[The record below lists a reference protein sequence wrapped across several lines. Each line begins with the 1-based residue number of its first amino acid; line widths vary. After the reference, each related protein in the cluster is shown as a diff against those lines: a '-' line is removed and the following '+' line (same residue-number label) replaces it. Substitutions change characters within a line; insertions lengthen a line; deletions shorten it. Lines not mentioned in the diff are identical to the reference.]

1 MTRKKAAAI
10 LNVDPCTIEG
20 LISDGTLKGTV
31 LPRRPKQRL
40 FLVEAKSVE
49 DHRSRCC
56 GSLSLKDASQ
66 ILGLTQA
73 NALGVGGQNL
83 GSQAQTIQSQ
93 LNALIDD
100 MSRDKD
106 VIQGNG
112 LVAFQRAKN
121 ELVGR
126 FGELMQ
132 WINSHGIHL
141 SDAQTG
147 VNSTDQQ
154 SGDDLSSA
162 SSGLSALVASPN
174 R

>member
-1 MTRKKAAAI
+1 MADNFI
-10 LNVDPCTIEG
+10 
-20 LISDGTLKGTV
+20 
-31 LPRRPKQRL
+31 
-40 FLVEAKSVE
+40 
-49 DHRSRCC
+49 
-56 GSLSLKDASQ
+56 
-66 ILGLTQA
+66 GLTQA
-73 NALGVGGQNL
+73 NALGQGGQHL
-83 GSQAQTIQSQ
+83 GSQAQSIQQQ

-100 MSRDKD
+100 MSKDKD

-112 LVAFQRAKN
+112 LVAFQNAKN

-132 WINSHGIHL
+132 WINTHGIHL

-162 SSGLSALVASPN
+162 SSGLSALIANPN